1 MLTSTYIHIPGIGK
15 ETERKIWSG
24 GITTWN
30 DFLQNKSSINLPDS
44 KKDKIAMEIENSI
57 EKLEIRDI
65 PYFAKSIPTSEHW
78 RGYRNFSDSVAY
90 VDIETTGL
98 SPSSSKITVI
108 GVYDGKDVKSFVRG
122 INLEEIVQEMEQ
134 YDFLVTFNGA
144 RFDLPFIQREFPQI
158 TMKQMHTDLMY
169 PLRRIGFKGGLK
181 NIEHMLG
188 INRSEET
195 EGMDGFE
202 AVRLWKEYEKGN
214 EEALDLLLE
223 YNREDIV
230 NLETILDITYDRF
243 VEHCYKGCTPQK

>member
-15 ETERKIWSG
+15 GTERKIWSG

-30 DFLQNKSSINLPDS
+30 EFLQNKSSINLPGS
-44 KKDKIAMEIENSI
+44 KKDKIALEIENSI

-65 PYFAKSIPTSEHW
+65 PYFAKSIPISEHW
-78 RGYRNFSDSVAY
+78 RGFRNFSDSVAY

-144 RFDLPFIQREFPQI
+144 RFDLPFIHREFPQI
-158 TMKQMHTDLMY
+158 TMEQMHTDLMY
-169 PLRRIGFKGGLK
+169 PLRRIGLKGGLK

-214 EEALDLLLE
+214 EKALDLLLE

-230 NLETILDITYDRF
+230 NLETILEITYDRF
-243 VEHCYKGCTPQK
+243 IEHCFQECTPQK